1 MVDLLSED
9 EDEETQLKRALQ
21 ASKTEAAAKR
31 PQRKAAQEG
40 QSLSTRLAGLKGV
53 PSAPLPWRMRPPGW
67 LAPRAAADTALCLF
81 TSPPVQHSTR
91 HQLTPR
97 RWR

>member
-21 ASKTEAAAKR
+21 ASKAEAAAKR
-31 PQRKAAQEG
+31 PQRKAALEG

-67 LAPRAAADTALCLF
+67 LAPRAAADTAP
-81 TSPPVQHSTR
+81 SPPLPCSILPVTS
-91 HQLTPR
+91 
-97 RWR
+97 